1 MAIRSDVAYTVGVR
15 SGRAPEHCNLCQ
27 GIMAGLR
34 KGDLC
39 VNTVRDWVTVET
51 EVRHTWSSWPGVAN
65 LEMGVQVAYWGEQ
78 RTTIYYVQGLIT
90 EQDQG
95 SVEKGGWVKVDA
107 INLSQLSRQEEDTGK
122 QSRKDRGKGIG
133 LHGAQAGGM
142 EVEMARGGR
151 RDIDG
156 GTK

>member
-1 MAIRSDVAYTVGVR
+1 MEIRSGVAYTVGVR

-51 EVRHTWSSWPGVAN
+51 QVRHTWSSWPGAAN
-65 LEMGVQVAYWGEQ
+65 LEMGVQVAYWGG
-78 RTTIYYVQGLIT
+78 TKDHHILCTGIT

-122 QSRKDRGKGIG
+122 
-133 LHGAQAGGM
+133 
-142 EVEMARGGR
+142 
-151 RDIDG
+151 
-156 GTK
+156 